1 MSGMVRYH
9 ESTLAI
15 IVESSADNRQQQQQL
30 YISLINRR
38 RFKIRSLNDQK
49 ETQNETS
56 CVGKRFGKSEQSKYN
71 TQDLSGNAKGK
82 VERIYS
88 CVEWKPKQN

>member
-1 MSGMVRYH
+1 MS
-9 ESTLAI
+9 
-15 IVESSADNRQQQQQL
+15 QL
-30 YISLINRR
+30 LPSLSKARLTIDRIFNISLINRR

-82 VERIYS
+82 VERICS
-88 CVEWKPKQN
+88 CVE

>member
-1 MSGMVRYH
+1 MS
-9 ESTLAI
+9 
-15 IVESSADNRQQQQQL
+15 QL
-30 YISLINRR
+30 LPSLWKARLTIDRIFDISLINRR

-88 CVEWKPKQN
+88 CVE

>member
-1 MSGMVRYH
+1 MS
-9 ESTLAI
+9 
-15 IVESSADNRQQQQQL
+15 QL
-30 YISLINRR
+30 LPSLWKARLTIDRIFDISLINRR
-38 RFKIRSLNDQK
+38 RFKIRSLSDQK

-82 VERIYS
+82 VERICS
-88 CVEWKPKQN
+88 CVE

>member
-1 MSGMVRYH
+1 MS
-9 ESTLAI
+9 
-15 IVESSADNRQQQQQL
+15 QL
-30 YISLINRR
+30 LPSLSKARLTIDRIFNISLINRR
-38 RFKIRSLNDQK
+38 RFKIRSLSDQK

-82 VERIYS
+82 VERICS
-88 CVEWKPKQN
+88 CVE

>member
-1 MSGMVRYH
+1 MS
-9 ESTLAI
+9 
-15 IVESSADNRQQQQQL
+15 QL
-30 YISLINRR
+30 LPSLSKARLTIDRIFDISLINRR
-38 RFKIRSLNDQK
+38 RFKIRSLSDQK

-82 VERIYS
+82 VERICS
-88 CVEWKPKQN
+88 CVE

>member
-1 MSGMVRYH
+1 MS
-9 ESTLAI
+9 
-15 IVESSADNRQQQQQL
+15 QL
-30 YISLINRR
+30 LPSLSKARLTIDRIFNISLINRR
-38 RFKIRSLNDQK
+38 RFKIRSLSDQK

-88 CVEWKPKQN
+88 CVE

>member
-1 MSGMVRYH
+1 MS
-9 ESTLAI
+9 
-15 IVESSADNRQQQQQL
+15 QL
-30 YISLINRR
+30 LPSLWKARLTIDRIFDISLINRR

-71 TQDLSGNAKGK
+71 TQDLSGNA
-82 VERIYS
+82 
-88 CVEWKPKQN
+88 

>member
-1 MSGMVRYH
+1 MS
-9 ESTLAI
+9 
-15 IVESSADNRQQQQQL
+15 QL
-30 YISLINRR
+30 LPSLWKARLTIDRIFDISLINRR
-38 RFKIRSLNDQK
+38 RFKIRSLSDQK

-88 CVEWKPKQN
+88 CVE

>member
-1 MSGMVRYH
+1 MS
-9 ESTLAI
+9 
-15 IVESSADNRQQQQQL
+15 QL
-30 YISLINRR
+30 LPSLWKARLTIDRIFDISLINRR

-71 TQDLSGNAKGK
+71 TPDLSGNA
-82 VERIYS
+82 
-88 CVEWKPKQN
+88 

>member
-1 MSGMVRYH
+1 MS
-9 ESTLAI
+9 
-15 IVESSADNRQQQQQL
+15 QL
-30 YISLINRR
+30 LPSLWKARLTIDRIFDISLINRR
-38 RFKIRSLNDQK
+38 RFKIRSLSDQK

-71 TQDLSGNAKGK
+71 TQDLSGNAKGE

-88 CVEWKPKQN
+88 CVE